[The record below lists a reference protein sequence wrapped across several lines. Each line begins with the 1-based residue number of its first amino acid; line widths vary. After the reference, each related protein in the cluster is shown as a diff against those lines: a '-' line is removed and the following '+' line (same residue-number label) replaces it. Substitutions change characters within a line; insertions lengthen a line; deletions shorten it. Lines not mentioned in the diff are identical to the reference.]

1 MEVVALEELGPELL
15 LAHLDGDVLEVLP
28 PHRRVRLED
37 ALDDVGGEVVL
48 EPVGAVRLRL
58 DVRHEGAGNA
68 DGLLG
73 RLAGGGGGGVS
84 GGGGAGGG
92 GGGDAVDAV
101 AAGYGLGA
109 GGAGARGVLRPELF
123 RRYDLKGK
131 S

>member
-48 EPVGAVRLRL
+48 EPVGAVRLRF

-73 RLAGGGGGGVS
+73 RLAGGGRGGV
-84 GGGGAGGG
+84 GGGGGGG

-101 AAGYGLGA
+101 AAGYRLGA
-109 GGAGARGVLRPELF
+109 GGAGARRVLRPELF